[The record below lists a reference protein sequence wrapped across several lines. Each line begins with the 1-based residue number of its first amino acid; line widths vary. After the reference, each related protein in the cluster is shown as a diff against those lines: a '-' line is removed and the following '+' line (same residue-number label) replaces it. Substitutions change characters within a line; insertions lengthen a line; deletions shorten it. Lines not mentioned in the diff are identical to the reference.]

1 MAEMTAVRS
10 AYFWAG
16 AGNIVKAALTFGLSI
31 LLARLLDP
39 SHYGLIGVVMAFVNI
54 LLVIQDAGFGQAVVY
69 FDETEDTLP
78 TYHTVTVLSGVAL
91 AAVTVLIGPALAW
104 FYGMPELTVLA
115 PVMGSSLIFG
125 GLRSVPQGLLMKELR
140 FKALAVVETV
150 AGVAAGVTA
159 VLLALA
165 GAGVWSLVANILL
178 GAALQTLLT
187 CRLRPG
193 SYTRHWKPEVVRRV
207 LDYGL
212 PLTGSRVLWQV
223 YLNSDALILGKMLG
237 QAPLGYY
244 SYALRL
250 ARFLSERVF
259 GIVNRVSFPSFASM
273 KDDRPRLV
281 QHWYLLTEALGLIQF
296 PAMLALAMNAEDFVL
311 VVLGEKWLPAALP
324 LRLLCAAEAIRSV
337 QVIMPPL
344 LSAVGRT
351 DLVLRYNV
359 INAVALPVAFAAGC
373 HLGGLIG
380 VGVAWT
386 TVYPLLVIHLLKYS
400 VTVSGGSYSVYLRS
414 VQAPLLVTA
423 ACLTAMLPFDWLL
436 GAGWVR
442 LLARSAAGGA
452 CYLGCLAGLP
462 GLRRRVLE
470 LAQGSRRQVAAAP
483 RTAAEVK
490 DA

>member
-1 MAEMTAVRS
+1 MTAVRS

-16 AGNIVKAALTFGLSI
+16 AGNIIKAALTFGLSI

-39 SHYGLIGVVMAFVNI
+39 SDYGLIGVVLAFLSI
-54 LLVIQDAGFGQAVVY
+54 LLVIQDAGLGQAVVY

-91 AAVTVLIGPALAW
+91 TALTVLVGPVLAW
-104 FYGMPELTVLA
+104 FYQMPELTVLA
-115 PVMGSSLIFG
+115 PVMGLSLIFG

-140 FKALAVVETV
+140 FKELAVIETV

-159 VLLALA
+159 VLLAFA

-178 GAALQTLLT
+178 GAGLQTWWT
-187 CRLRPG
+187 CRLRPL
-193 SYTRHWKPEVVRRV
+193 SYTRRWKPEVVRRA
-207 LDYGL
+207 LDFGL

-223 YLNSDALILGKMLG
+223 YLNSDALVIGKMLG

-281 QHWYLLTEALGLIQF
+281 HHWYLLTEALGLIQF
-296 PAMLALAMNAEDFVL
+296 PAMVALAMNAEDFVL

-359 INAVALPVAFAAGC
+359 GNAIALPIAFAAGC
-373 HLGGLIG
+373 HFGGLVG
-380 VGVAWT
+380 VGVSWI
-386 TVYPLLVIHLLKYS
+386 TVYPLLVIYLLKYT
-400 VTVSGGSYSVYLRS
+400 VTISGGSYSGYLRS
-414 VQAPLLVTA
+414 LRAPVLVSA
-423 ACLTAMLPFDWLL
+423 ACTAAMLPFDWLL
-436 GAGWVR
+436 EAGWAR
-442 LLARSAAGGA
+442 LLVRSAVGGA
-452 CYLGCLAGLP
+452 CYLACLGSFP
-462 GLRRRVLE
+462 GLRGKVIEIAL
-470 LAQGSRRQVAAAP
+470 GSRRMPAVGSRVVAKV
-483 RTAAEVK
+483 E

>member
-54 LLVIQDAGFGQAVVY
+54 LMVIQDAGLGQAVVY

-78 TYHTVTVLSGVAL
+78 TYHTVTVLSGVVLTAL
-91 AAVTVLIGPALAW
+91 TALIGPALAW
-104 FYGMPELTVLA
+104 FYNMPELTVLA
-115 PVMGSSLIFG
+115 PVMGLSLILG

-140 FKALAVVETV
+140 FKELALIETV
-150 AGVAAGVTA
+150 AGVAAGVVA

-178 GAALQTLLT
+178 GAGVQTWWT
-187 CRLRPG
+187 CRLRPAG
-193 SYTRHWKPEVVRRV
+193 YTRRWKPEVVRRA
-207 LDYGL
+207 LDFGL
-212 PLTGSRVLWQV
+212 PLTGSRVLWQA
-223 YLNSDALILGKMLG
+223 YLNSDAMIIGKMLG
-237 QAPLGYY
+237 EAPLGYY

-273 KDDRPRLV
+273 KEDRPRLLY
-281 QHWYLLTEALGLIQF
+281 HWLLLTEVLALIQF

-311 VVLGEKWLPAALP
+311 VVLGDKWLPAALP

-359 INAVALPVAFAAGC
+359 VNAIALPAAFAAGC
-373 HLGGLIG
+373 HFGGLAG
-380 VGVAWT
+380 VGAAWVT
-386 TVYPLLVIHLLKYS
+386 IYPVLAIHLLKY
-400 VTVSGGSYSVYLRS
+400 TVSVCGGSYWGYLRS
-414 VQAPLLVTA
+414 LRAPLLVTA
-423 ACLTAMLPFDWLL
+423 SCLAAMLPFDWLL
-436 GAGWVR
+436 AAGWERLTVR
-442 LLARSAAGGA
+442 CAAGGA
-452 CYLGCLAGLP
+452 CYLFCLGGLP
-462 GLRRRVLE
+462 GVRRRVLE
-470 LAQGSRRQVAAAP
+470 IARGGRRAP
-483 RTAAEVK
+483 NAPSVVGAKVE